1 MFFLA
6 VGFVLGGEGLGWM
19 HLDIDGAAI
28 HVLLELTLVL
38 VLFTDA
44 ARIGETLGE
53 PVIGRVRI
61 KGFKVYFN
69 DRLLGDMAEAE
80 LARKCREMLHRING
94 RN

>member
-1 MFFLA
+1 A
-6 VGFVLGGEGLGWM
+6 NTAAAAAGT
-19 HLDIDGAAI
+19 GAADS
-28 HVLLELTLVL
+28 TAANSARTKA
-38 VLFTDA
+38 FTDA